1 MVKFNETDYK
11 DWEQFRLGENKDV
24 ISPAEFELV
33 CNLHAKHYGHTYY
46 KPCTCSP
53 KTINKWIQD
62 LNLVWTYTR
71 NGDK

>member
-24 ISPAEFELV
+24 ISPKEFGLV
-33 CNLHAKHYGHTYY
+33 CDLHARYFKHTYY